1 MYYSENGDELKL
13 FNTLGG
19 MGLRILREHE
29 IMTGIAYVGDD
40 INDFEMI

>member
-19 MGLRILREHE
+19 MGLRILQEH
-29 IMTGIAYVGDD
+29 GISKESSKECFCKRGRS
-40 INDFEMI
+40 